1 MADYSTRTDQMQ
13 ALLTTTL
20 EKVLG
25 SKAVHDNI
33 FNSNP
38 LLSWL
43 RAGDRIKVI
52 DGGEKIR
59 LGIMYAK
66 NSTSGYYADYE
77 ALDTTPQEGI
87 TTALFN
93 WKQASTSISVSGK
106 EIRSNKGEARISNLQ
121 EDKIT
126 QASLSLVDLIAT
138 GIYSDGCAAG
148 SKQITG
154 LEAMIETVPGTTQFA
169 GVPTSNSAWRNQA
182 QASVGNA
189 AANLVTKLRTVMN
202 DCKQGKGSASS
213 ASDAVFME
221 QASHEAFEAVIQ
233 PQVRYAPNPSG
244 GADAGLETI
253 KFRGASVDWD
263 DFCTSGMAYVLN
275 SAHIAFFVHRDAN
288 FSMASSG
295 FQRPINGDSLVAQIL
310 LQANL
315 ATNNRR
321 KLGKLAGLS

>member
-1 MADYSTRTDQMQ
+1 MADYTTRSDNMQ
-13 ALLTTTL
+13 SLLTTTL

-25 SKAVHDNI
+25 SGAVHDNI
-33 FNSNP
+33 FNANP

-43 RAGDRIKVI
+43 RSGDRIKVI

-59 LGIMYAK
+59 LGVMYAK
-66 NSTSGYYADYE
+66 NSTAGYYSDYE
-77 ALDTTPQEGI
+77 ALDTTPQEGM
-87 TTALFN
+87 TTALYN
-93 WKQASTSISVSGK
+93 WKQASTSISISGK
-106 EIRSNKGEARISNLQ
+106 EQRSNKGQARISNLQ

-126 QASLSLVDLIAT
+126 QASLSLIDLIAT
-138 GIYSDGCAAG
+138 GVYSNGQG
-148 SKQITG
+148 SSSKQITG
-154 LEAMIETVPGTTQFA
+154 LEAMIETSPGTTQYA
-169 GVPTSNSAWRNQA
+169 GIPTSNTAWRNQS
-182 QASVGNA
+182 QQNVGSA
-189 AANLVTKLRTVMN
+189 AANFVSKLRTVMN

-213 ASDAVFME
+213 AADAVFTE
-221 QASHEAFEAVIQ
+221 QASHEALEAVIQ
-233 PQVRYAPNPSG
+233 PQVRYTPNPSG
-244 GADAGLETI
+244 GADAGIETI
-253 KFRGASVDWD
+253 KFRGASVEWD

-321 KLGKLAGLS
+321 KLGKLSGLS